1 MRRRWLPLI
10 VLALCWAAAPA
21 RAEHADIDLRV
32 MRVDSA
38 TGESLAEASA
48 SADTEPPQ
56 GGLHPR
62 PLFKTRINQPLVLQ
76 FFLTN
81 RYPHGEKPAVRVR
94 YFIVREA
101 KIGQKNVPDLSQG
114 TVTAGCFT
122 LNMKPHARV
131 GSRVAFTIKKPGLY
145 LLRVQT
151 ENTDSDH
158 EHFSAIDL
166 EVK

>member
-1 MRRRWLPLI
+1 MHRALVPLAVVSFLCILPR
-10 VLALCWAAAPA
+10 A
-21 RAEHADIDLRV
+21 RAEHADIDLRI

-38 TGESLAEASA
+38 GNSKAEATA
-48 SADTEPPQ
+48 SADTDPPQ

-62 PLFKTRINQPLVLQ
+62 PLFKAQAGQPLVLQ
-76 FFLTN
+76 FVLTN
-81 RYPHGEKPAVRVR
+81 RYPHGEKKAVRVR

-101 KIGQKNVPDLSQG
+101 RVRQKNVPDVRDA
-114 TVTAGCFT
+114 VTTGCFT
-122 LNMKPHARV
+122 LDMKPKARV
-131 GSRVAFTIKKPGLY
+131 GARVSCSIQKPGLY

-166 EVK
+166 EIK